1 MYELCGFLEIIFRI
15 YKSFKRM
22 RLFKTKNA
30 VFCVYY
36 SSYLLDL
43 APSDWFFFPKLN
55 PPLKYRKFEL

>member
-1 MYELCGFLEIIFRI
+1 MYELCGFLEIILRI

-30 VFCVYY
+30 VFRVYY

-43 APSDWFFFPKLN
+43 APSDWFFFQN
-55 PPLKYRKFEL
+55 